1 MEQNRNGQEEV
12 RALDKHGK
20 TITIKINGKDRP
32 IKEDKLIHKQEDA
45 GIKVN
50 PLDKDEVES
59 WVFPND
65 RDEAI
70 YETAASQ
77 EQVEESFDWILPDP
91 VEEEVVNEY
100 KIAPKQAK
108 KQQKKGLGISVWNT
122 KSKRNNRLYTTI
134 FITVF
139 FAVLL
144 GTAFGVTILKFVT
157 AESET
162 AAPVTAPAK
171 NPPSADKPAA
181 GSESV
186 KLAAIPAFVIQNG
199 IFTTVEAAKER
210 VNLLAGQGVTGEI
223 FPGNGKFAVFLGMA
237 GSIEKAK
244 QEAERLKSKGVEVFA
259 KPIEISGGTAADLT
273 AEESGFLQQAP
284 EVYKILTSGA
294 EPGAEAIKKVEEY
307 QATLSKI
314 ADKSIKDKN
323 VLKAKASI
331 ERASGAYVGYQKSK
345 DANQLAEMEAGLL
358 SFLAAYQSISAISVN

>member
-1 MEQNRNGQEEV
+1 M
-12 RALDKHGK
+12 DKHGK

-32 IKEDKLIHKQEDA
+32 IKEDKLIHKHEEA
-45 GIKVN
+45 GIKIN

-65 RDEAI
+65 RDEAR
-70 YETAASQ
+70 YETAAAQ

-100 KIAPKQAK
+100 KIAPKQAN
-108 KQQKKGLGISVWNT
+108 KQKKKGLGISVWNS

-162 AAPVTAPAK
+162 PAPVTAPAK
-171 NPPSADKPAA
+171 NPPSSDKPAA
-181 GSESV
+181 GSESI

-199 IFTTVEAAKER
+199 IFTSAEAAKER

-223 FPGNGKFAVFLGMA
+223 FPGNGQFAVFLGMA
-237 GSIEKAK
+237 GSIEEAK
-244 QEAERLKSKGVEVFA
+244 QEAESLKAKGVEVFA
-259 KPIEISGGTAADLT
+259 KPVEISGGTAADLS
-273 AEESGFLQQAP
+273 AEESRILQQAP
-284 EVYKILTSGA
+284 EIYKVLTSGA
-294 EPGAEAIKKVEEY
+294 EAGAEAIKKVEDY
-307 QATLSKI
+307 QAALSKI
-314 ADKSIKDKN
+314 ADKSVKDKN

-331 ERASGAYVGYQKSK
+331 ERASGAFVGYQKSK
-345 DANQLAEMEAGLL
+345 DASQLAEMEAELL
-358 SFLAAYQSISAISVN
+358 SFLAAYQSIGK